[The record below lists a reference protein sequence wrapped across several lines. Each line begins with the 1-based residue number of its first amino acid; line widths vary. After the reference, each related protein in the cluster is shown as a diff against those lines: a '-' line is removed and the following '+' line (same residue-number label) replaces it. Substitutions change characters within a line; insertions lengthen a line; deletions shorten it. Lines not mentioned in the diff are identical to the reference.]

1 MASLLNR
8 ILRPLFQ
15 DQFGRGPDG
24 RDPYDP
30 YEVDRMWKNFNNR
43 LSRLF
48 KGKKSSPPEEPEEP
62 QNNNQPPKEEP
73 DIEFD
78 AKKSALRLGILMMLG
93 AGFLFWL
100 GTGFFIVQEGET
112 GVVMTFGRFSKMTS
126 SGVNWRYPT
135 PFQSHEVVNV
145 SQVRTVEVGYRSTL
159 RNKMPKEAL
168 MLTNDENIVDIQF
181 AVQYR
186 LKNAADWVF
195 NNRDQEEM
203 VRQVAEASIREVVG
217 KNKMDFVLYEGRDQ
231 IAIDAHSLMQQIF
244 DQYQSGVQVTN
255 VTMQG
260 VQPPEQVQA
269 AFDDAVKA
277 GQDLERQKNE
287 GEAYANA
294 VIPRAKGT
302 AARLIQ
308 EAEGYRDQVIANA
321 EGNAARFKMIV
332 DEYKKAPG
340 VTRDRMYIQAMQDV
354 FSSTTK
360 VLVDVRGSSNL
371 LYLPFDKL
379 LAESSQPTPQ
389 MAPQTPPTMP
399 SETPK
404 APKVEEVPQ
413 PAVPQVAV
421 PSTPESMERI
431 RETRD
436 RGVR

>member
-1 MASLLNR
+1 MARFLLDG
-8 ILRPLFQ
+8 LRRFLPLFN
-15 DQFGRGPDG
+15 DLFGRGPGDYDHK
-24 RDPYDP
+24 DPPDI
-30 YEVDRMWKNFNNR
+30 DRMWNNFNER
-43 LSRLF
+43 LNRLF
-48 KGKKSSPPEEPEEP
+48 KREKQGGNAPGDEPGH
-62 QNNNQPPKEEP
+62 
-73 DIEFD
+73 DD
-78 AKKSALRLGILMMLG
+78 ANYDDEASRRRKLHVGLTIL
-93 AGFLFWL
+93 AVVAFLFWL

-112 GVVMTFGRFSKMTS
+112 GVVMTFGRYSKMTP
-126 SGVNWRYPT
+126 SGVNWRYPS

-145 SQVRTVEVGYRSTL
+145 SQVRTVEVGYRSSL
-159 RNKMPKEAL
+159 KNKQPKEAL

-231 IAIDAHSLMQQIF
+231 IAADTQALMQQIF
-244 DQYQSGVQVTN
+244 DQYQAGIQITN

-277 GQDLERQKNE
+277 GQDRERQKNE

-308 EAEGYRDQVIANA
+308 EAEGYRDRVVANA
-321 EGNAARFKMIV
+321 EGDAERFKMIV
-332 DEYKKAPG
+332 AEYQKASG
-340 VTRDRMYIQAMQDV
+340 VTRDRMYIETMQDI
-354 FSSTTK
+354 FTKTTK
-360 VLVDVRGSSNL
+360 LMMDVRNGSNL

-379 LAESSQPTPQ
+379 V
-389 MAPQTPPTMP
+389 
-399 SETPK
+399 SETATSPQQPQAAEPEQESTGTSSVQVPVRQ
-404 APKVEEVPQ
+404 APAAGNEPGRMR
-413 PAVPQVAV
+413 
-421 PSTPESMERI
+421 ESRN
-431 RETRD
+431 REGR
-436 RGVR
+436 

>member
-1 MASLLNR
+1 MFHDL
-8 ILRPLFQ
+8 
-15 DQFGRGPDG
+15 FGRGSGD
-24 RDPYDP
+24 YDP
-30 YEVDRMWKNFNNR
+30 NDPSEIDRVWNNFNERLNR
-43 LSRLF
+43 LF
-48 KGKKSSPPEEPEEP
+48 GKKKKGGFDGNDPER
-62 QNNNQPPKEEP
+62 
-73 DIEFD
+73 DIDE
-78 AKKSALRLGILMMLG
+78 ANKRRGLRFGFILFLIV
-93 AGFLFWL
+93 AFLFWM

-112 GVVMTFGRFSKMTS
+112 GVVMTFGKYSKMTS
-126 SGVNWRYPT
+126 PGVNWRYPD

-145 SQVRTVEVGYRSTL
+145 SQVRTVEVGYRAHL
-159 RNKMPKEAL
+159 KNKQPKEAL

-203 VRQVAEASIREVVG
+203 VRQVAESSIREIVG

-231 IAIDAHSLMQQIF
+231 IAAETHALMQQIF
-244 DQYQSGVQVTN
+244 DQYKAGVQITN

-277 GQDLERQKNE
+277 GQDRERQKNE

-321 EGNAARFKMIV
+321 EGNAERFKMIV
-332 DEYKKAPG
+332 AEYQKAPG
-340 VTRDRMYIQAMQDV
+340 VTRDRMYIETMQEI
-354 FSSTTK
+354 FSNTSK
-360 VLVDVRGSSNL
+360 LMMDVRGGNNL

-379 LAESSQPTPQ
+379 VSQTNTQTSQPQATTEN
-389 MAPQTPPTMP
+389 A
-399 SETPK
+399 
-404 APKVEEVPQ
+404 
-413 PAVPQVAV
+413 QVTTGTSHIA
-421 PSTPESMERI
+421 TPEKNMEYDSGRS
-431 RETRD
+431 RDSRD
-436 RGVR
+436 RGGR